1 MNNMKK
7 TILTGDRPTGQLHI
21 GHYVGSL
28 KSRLE
33 FQNHYNTIILIANIQ
48 ALTDNF
54 DNPKKVSKNILEV
67 LKDYIAVGLDP
78 NLVTFVLQSDISEIA
93 ELTVIY
99 SNLVTIS
106 RLMRNPTVK
115 SEIIEKKDKFSND
128 SITLGF
134 LGYPVSQA
142 ADITAFMADLV
153 PVGEDQAPML
163 EQTIE
168 IVKKFNNI
176 YGDILKIPKIY
187 ISDVPRLVGLDGK
200 SKMSKSIGN
209 TINFSDST
217 DTIKKKIMSM
227 YTDPNRIHKNDPG
240 KVEGNP
246 VFIYHNIFNLNKE
259 EIKDLE
265 SRYRTGSVGDIEVKE
280 KLFQAIEAFI
290 SPIRERRLSL
300 DGKDKYLYDI
310 LRSGTE
316 RGKVIASKTLYNVK
330 NSVDLNFFKN

>member
-1 MNNMKK
+1 MDNMKK
-7 TILTGDRPTGQLHI
+7 TILTGDRPTGQLHL

-28 KSRLE
+28 KSRLK
-33 FQNHYNTIILIANIQ
+33 FQNDYDTIILIANIQ

-54 DNPKKVSKNILEV
+54 DNPKKVSENILEV
-67 LKDYIAVGLDP
+67 LKDYISVGLDP

-93 ELTVIY
+93 ELTVLY

-115 SEIIEKKDKFSND
+115 SEIIEKKNKFSND
-128 SITLGF
+128 LITLGF

-176 YGDILKIPKIY
+176 YGNILKVPKIY

-209 TINFSDST
+209 TINFSDT
-217 DTIKKKIMSM
+217 TNIIKNKIMSM

-240 KVEGNP
+240 NVEGNP
-246 VFIYHNIFNLNKE
+246 VFIYHNIFNSNKE
-259 EIKDLE
+259 EVKDLE
-265 SRYRTGSVGDIEVKE
+265 SRYRIGRVGDVEVKE
-280 KLFQAIEAFI
+280 KLFKVIEEFI

-300 DGKDKYLYDI
+300 EGKDKYLFEI
-310 LRSGTE
+310 LKSGTK
-316 RGKVIASKTLYNVK
+316 RGRDIASKTLYNVK
-330 NSVDLNFFKN
+330 NSMDLNFLEN

>member
-1 MNNMKK
+1 MIDMKK
-7 TILTGDRPTGQLHI
+7 TILTGDRPTGPLHI

-33 FQNHYNTIILIANIQ
+33 FQKDYDTIILIANIQ

-54 DNPKKVSKNILEV
+54 NNPKKVSENILEI

-106 RLMRNPTVK
+106 RLMRNPTIK
-115 SEIIEKKDKFSND
+115 SEIIEKKGNFSND

-153 PVGEDQAPML
+153 PVGDDQAPML

-168 IVKKFNNI
+168 IVKKFNNV
-176 YGDILKIPKIY
+176 YGNILKVPKIY
-187 ISDVPRLVGLDGK
+187 ISNVSRLVGLDGK

-209 TINFSDST
+209 TINFLDST
-217 DTIKKKIMSM
+217 DTIKRKIMSM

-246 VFIYHNIFNLNKE
+246 VFIYHNIFNNNKE

-265 SRYRTGSVGDIEVKE
+265 LRYINGRVGDVEVKE
-280 KLFQAIEAFI
+280 KLFHVMEEFI
-290 SPIRERRLSL
+290 SPIREKRLLL
-300 DGKDKYLYDI
+300 DGKDRHLYDI
-310 LRSGTE
+310 LKSGTE
-316 RGKVIASKTLYNVK
+316 RGQVIASKTLYNVK
-330 NSVDLNFFKN
+330 NSLDLNFLKN

>member
-33 FQNHYNTIILIANIQ
+33 FQNDYDTIILIANIQ

-54 DNPKKVSKNILEV
+54 DNPKKVSENILEV

-115 SEIIEKKDKFSND
+115 AEIVEKKDKFSND

-227 YTDPNRIHKNDPG
+227 YTVPNRIHKNDPG

-246 VFIYHNIFNLNKE
+246 VFIYHNIFNHNKE

-290 SPIRERRLSL
+290 SPIRERRSSL

-316 RGKVIASKTLYNVK
+316 RGKSIASKTLYNVK
-330 NSVDLNFFKN
+330 NSIDLNFFKN